1 MAFLDPVTLQAGG
14 VRLEPLGLHHAG
26 PLADA
31 MGDDDPAKEWF
42 ARTPSAADV
51 ASDIDAKLQAAAAGQ
66 WLPFA
71 VLNEGTAV
79 GSTSYLHPQSDIPS
93 VEIGATWLG
102 PAARR
107 TGVNTAAKTLLLTHA
122 FETWGCRRVAFRA
135 TWFNRASRAAIERFG
150 ATFEGRIRNDRVTRE
165 GLVTDSAQYSITD
178 AEWPAVR
185 RHLEYLSLRG

>member
-79 GSTSYLHPQSDIPS
+79 GQHVLPAPAIRHPLRRDRSH
-93 VEIGATWLG
+93 V
-102 PAARR
+102 AR
-107 TGVNTAAKTLLLTHA
+107 
-122 FETWGCRRVAFRA
+122 
-135 TWFNRASRAAIERFG
+135 SRG
-150 ATFEGRIRNDRVTRE
+150 T
-165 GLVTDSAQYSITD
+165 
-178 AEWPAVR
+178 
-185 RHLEYLSLRG
+185 